1 MSQAAMS
8 CCEVREGMCVLQVT
22 VSYGFLIVRGEKNVS
37 LVIFSISLV
46 ISKTLYSYYLLC
58 TFNAVFVVFIFSL
71 PVLHVYFVNLPGGAF
86 SCNPGFYIQR
96 KCKYLMVG
104 NLWALVGLYIAGAAH

>member
-1 MSQAAMS
+1 MSQAPIS
-8 CCEVREGMCVLQVT
+8 CDEVRGGMCASSDSLIQFLNCQGENKSFL
-22 VSYGFLIVRGEKNVS
+22 SYFFHL
-37 LVIFSISLV
+37 LV
-46 ISKTLYSYYLLC
+46 ISKTLYSYSLLQ

-71 PVLHVYFVNLPGGAF
+71 PVLHVHFVNLPGGAF

-104 NLWALVGLYIAGAAH
+104 NLWTPMGLYRAGAEC